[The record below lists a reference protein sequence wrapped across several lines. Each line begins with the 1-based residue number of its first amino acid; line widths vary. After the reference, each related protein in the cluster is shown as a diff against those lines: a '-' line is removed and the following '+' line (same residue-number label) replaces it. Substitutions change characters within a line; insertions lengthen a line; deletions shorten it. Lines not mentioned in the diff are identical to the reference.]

1 MGPGV
6 GWLSHPEEIL
16 SCLPSLRMHYYPTND
31 SLKEIV
37 PKLVFYRLA
46 GPKPLFKKVK
56 NLELREMD
64 EI

>member
-1 MGPGV
+1 
-6 GWLSHPEEIL
+6 
-16 SCLPSLRMHYYPTND
+16 MHYYPTND